1 MVYVEYILFLDYKK
15 KYFYIVLWK
24 KRIICQYNE

>member
-24 KRIICQYNE
+24 KKNYVPI